1 MERIL
6 RLFPNLDDV
15 QKRQLSM
22 LQGLYEEWNAKIN
35 VVSRKDISN
44 LYVHHVLHSLAI
56 ARAFRFVPGTTIL
69 DVGTGGG
76 FPGIPL
82 AIAFPHCLFTLIDST
97 GKKIRVVEEVVRAT
111 GLANVTA
118 VQRRCE
124 EETGVYDFAVSRAVM
139 PLADLYKLVRK
150 NISAKNRNAQSGGII
165 TLKGGDI
172 TNEIK
177 PFRHIAEVTEI
188 SSLFPAEEWFKE
200 KYIIYLRL

>member
-44 LYVHHVLHSLAI
+44 LYEHHVLHSLAI
-56 ARAFRFVPGTTIL
+56 ARAFRFAAGTKIL

-82 AIAFPHCLFTLIDST
+82 AIVFPDCRFTLIDST
-97 GKKIRVVEEVVRAT
+97 GKKIRVAEEVARAT
-111 GLANVTA
+111 RLTNVTA

-139 PLADLYKLVRK
+139 PLPDLYKLVKK
-150 NISAKNRNAQSGGII
+150 NISAKNRNAQLNGII

-172 TNEIK
+172 TEEIR
-177 PFRHIAEVTEI
+177 PFRRIAEVTEI